1 MSVPSTPSDPA
12 STDPSGPGGLSHP
25 HETGEK
31 PSTSSPFVL
40 AAESLENAT
49 GLDPVVRAVRPLADA
64 LVAEPFR
71 RDLLRGAWLGHALH
85 PILTD
90 VPIGFWTSAV
100 VLDLVGG
107 RGARKPA
114 QRLIALGVVSAVP
127 TAVTGWAEWSG
138 TGQREQRVGVV
149 HAVSNVVALS
159 LFTAS
164 WRARRAHR
172 HLTGVALG
180 LAASSALGAGGFL
193 GGHLVGARKVSSR
206 NPRFED

>member
-1 MSVPSTPSDPA
+1 MTSTPAAPTAGPPSTSTPPSSTPSSTPDATTPTVALAQQIEGLSALDPA
-12 STDPSGPGGLSHP
+12 
-25 HETGEK
+25 
-31 PSTSSPFVL
+31 
-40 AAESLENAT
+40 
-49 GLDPVVRAVRPLADA
+49 VRAVRPLADK
-64 LVAEPFR
+64 LVEDPQRAQ
-71 RDLLRGAWLGHALH
+71 LLRGTWLGHALH

-107 RGARKPA
+107 RGARGPA
-114 QRLIALGVVSAVP
+114 RRLIGLGVVAAVP

-149 HAVSNVVALS
+149 HAASNVLALS

-164 WRARRAHR
+164 WRARRAER
-172 HLTGVALG
+172 HLRGVALG
-180 LAASSALGAGGFL
+180 LAASSALGVGGFL